1 MSKSSKVAQNL
12 NQPSLLVNVIVIA
25 TLILTLL
32 GSNSVSAIEFT
43 GTVEN
48 KNDEKIPHV
57 LVDVI
62 GPTSIATRTDKN
74 GQFKVDLVSGTY
86 TIRLRYNG
94 RRKNFPTDVSND
106 QNLQTKT
113 FKLNW

>member
-1 MSKSSKVAQNL
+1 MSKSSNVAQTL
-12 NQPSLLVNVIVIA
+12 NQSGLSVDIILIV
-25 TLILTLL
+25 TLILALL
-32 GSNSVSAIEFT
+32 ISNSVSAIEFV
-43 GTVEN
+43 GTV
-48 KNDEKIPHV
+48 KNTNDIKIPNV

-62 GPTSIATRTDKN
+62 GPTSIATRTNKD

-106 QNLQTKT
+106 QNIQTKT